1 MAANRR
7 SNVAAG
13 GLPQD
18 FELRVRRDEPMSKH
32 TSFHVGGPA
41 DLYFEPRD
49 RQDLAAFLRSLKA
62 DIPIHWIG
70 LGSNLLVRDG
80 GIRGAVIALHGALG
94 RLDRESQSMV
104 YCEVGV
110 PGARLAKQCIKWGMN
125 EAAFFAGIPGTLGGA
140 LAMNAGAF
148 GGETWRH
155 VREVELMARD
165 GDVTRHR
172 AEEFKYSYRHVES
185 PFVDR
190 WFVAARL
197 GFEQRGAADEEG
209 MRALLQKRKESQPI
223 GSWNCGSVFV
233 NPAGDHAARLIEAS
247 GLKGYRVGDAVVSE
261 KHANFI
267 INEGAAKAAD
277 VETLIAHIQQQVQ
290 AQHGVMLTTEVRML
304 GEASKS

>member
-1 MAANRR
+1 MAANKKSSLR
-7 SNVAAG
+7 SG

-18 FELRVRRDEPMSKH
+18 FELRVRRNEPMSKH
-32 TSFHVGGPA
+32 TSLHVGGPA

-49 RQDLAAFLRSLKA
+49 RPDLAAFLRSLPA
-62 DIPIHWIG
+62 DLPIHWIG

-94 RLDRESQSMV
+94 RLDRESQTTV
-104 YCEVGV
+104 YCEAGV

-125 EAAFFAGIPGTLGGA
+125 DAAFFAGIPGTLGGA

-165 GDVTRHR
+165 GDITRHQ
-172 AEEFKYSYRHVES
+172 AAEFKVAYRHVES

-197 GFEQRGAADEEG
+197 GFEQGGQVDD
-209 MRALLQKRKESQPI
+209 RAIRELLQKRKESQPI

-233 NPAGDHAARLIEAS
+233 NPPGDHAARLIEAS
-247 GLKGYRVGDAVVSE
+247 GLKGYRVGGAVVSD

-267 INEGAAKAAD
+267 INEGAATAAD
-277 VETLIAHIQQQVQ
+277 VETLIAHIQQQIQ
-290 AQHGVMLTTEVRML
+290 ARHGVMLTTEVRML
-304 GEASKS
+304 GEAIKP